1 MGGKHY
7 HSINQRNKT
16 NSYIMKHLLSLVVL
30 LVLSGVASAQTL
42 IKGVVVD
49 AEDHPLPG
57 VHIRLEQS
65 GNSRGGSASDAHG
78 EFHFHASRTGVYQ
91 LTFSYVGYVTRSLR
105 VEVKDE
111 KPIDLGRIVLDE
123 SQELLQAVEI
133 VGRVRRDYNSDY
145 SFSATKV
152 AVKNKDLPQI
162 VTSITKELIHD
173 RQAYQ
178 LSEAVKGASSVTQ
191 VGFYNHFNIRGVTQN
206 QQGQVLNGMRTNQYY
221 FLQPLT
227 QHIERVEVIKG
238 PGSITLSSTDPGGT
252 VNMVTKKPLA
262 ETRREVNVGLGSFST
277 MRAGLDFTG
286 AINQDKTLLYR
297 LNVAVQQA
305 KSFRD
310 LVRNNG
316 LLIVPSLS
324 YIPNDRTAINVEL
337 IYSDSEGNLDR
348 GQPIFGKVTSR
359 SDLYSMPIS
368 TNIAAVGDHFRST
381 EWIATAS
388 LTHRLS
394 KRLTFNAQY
403 MKQTWQ
409 EDLQE
414 HRTHT
419 LVKDVEGKTVP
430 NLILMRYQD
439 RRQFWNT
446 DNLNAYLS
454 YDWRLGSAKN
464 TLVVGYDLARLD
476 KIKGNTQTG
485 ARGYVA
491 GETIDYKGIKIPRP
505 MVGFFDTS
513 DPKPNVGIPTSYKL
527 TPSLIPSQII
537 TTHGFYVQSL
547 TQWRGLT
554 ALLSL
559 RHERFIDRL
568 HPDEKG
574 ERIDRNSVLLPR
586 IGLSYAINKE
596 WSVYATYLEGFQP
609 QAHAEGMMAYPAYDG
624 SIGGQGKSLSEFKPF
639 ESSLVEAGVKA
650 ELLGGRIKSTLSL
663 FQIDQDNI
671 LVQVEDP
678 NAPDGYSYV
687 QRGADRSRGFEWE
700 LSGYVLPRL
709 QVSAAYSYIDA
720 FIKSDPRP
728 DQVGKRKEAAPK
740 HSASLWA
747 KYALPEESLL
757 GGLSLGLG
765 VQYSGDKLAWYDRE
779 LTIPGYTVLDGVI
792 FYQPKGSRLELSLK
806 AGNLLN
812 KVYWTGAIN
821 AQRMFPGAPRNF
833 TFSTTY
839 RF

>member
-1 MGGKHY
+1 
-7 HSINQRNKT
+7 
-16 NSYIMKHLLSLVVL
+16 MKHLLSLVL
-30 LVLSGVASAQTL
+30 LLALSGVMGAQTL
-42 IKGVVVD
+42 IKGIVVD
-49 AEDHPLPG
+49 TEDHPMPG
-57 VHIRLEQS
+57 VNIRLEQAGS
-65 GNSRGGSASDAHG
+65 PRGGASTDAHG
-78 EFHFHASRTGVYQ
+78 EFHFHASRVGQYQ
-91 LTFSYVGYVTRSLR
+91 LTFSFVGYTTKVLR
-105 VEVKDE
+105 LEVKDSR
-111 KPIDLGRIVLDE
+111 PIDLGRIVLEE

-133 VGRVRRDYNSDY
+133 VGRLRRDYNSDY

-252 VNMVTKKPLA
+252 VNMVTKKPLS
-262 ETRREVNVGLGSFST
+262 ETRREVNVGVGSFST
-277 MRAGLDFTG
+277 VRAGLDFTG
-286 AINQDKTLLYR
+286 PINQDKTLLYR
-297 LNVAVQQA
+297 LNVALQEA
-305 KSFRD
+305 KSYRD
-310 LVRNNG
+310 LVRNDG

-324 YIPNDRTAINVEL
+324 YIPNDRTAINIEL
-337 IYSDSEGNLDR
+337 IYSDSQGNLDR

-359 SDLYSMPIS
+359 ADLYSTPIS
-368 TNIAAVGDHFRST
+368 TNLAAVGDHFRSK
-381 EWIATAS
+381 ELIATTS

-394 KRLTFNAQY
+394 DRLTFNAQY

-419 LVKDVEGKTVP
+419 LVKDVDGKTIP

-454 YDWRLGSAKN
+454 YDWKLGRAKN

-476 KIKGNTQTG
+476 KIKGNSQNG

-491 GETIDYKGIKIPRP
+491 GETISYKGTTIPKP

-513 DPKPNVGIPTSYKL
+513 DPKPNVGNPNAYTL
-527 TPSLIPSQII
+527 TPYIIPAQLI
-537 TTHGFYVQSL
+537 TTHGLYVQSL
-547 TQWRGLT
+547 TQWGGLT

-559 RHERFIDRL
+559 RHERFIDEL
-568 HPDEKG
+568 NPGASG
-574 ERIDRNSVLLPR
+574 ERIDRNSVWLPR
-586 IGLSYAINKE
+586 IGLSYALSKE

-624 SIGGQGKSLSEFKPF
+624 SMSSGGRSLSEFKPF
-639 ESSLVEAGVKA
+639 ESSLIEAGVKA
-650 ELLGGRIKSTLSL
+650 ELMGGRIKSTLSL

-687 QRGADRSRGFEWE
+687 QRGSDRSRGFEWE
-700 LSGYVLPRL
+700 LSGHILPRL

-720 FIKSDPRP
+720 YIKSDPRP
-728 DQVGKRKEAAPK
+728 DQVGKRKEASPK

-747 KYALPEESLL
+747 KYALPEASLL
-757 GGLSLGLG
+757 GGLSVGLG
-765 VQYSGDKLAWYDRE
+765 VQYSGDKLGWYDRE
-779 LTIPGYTVLDGVI
+779 LTIPGYTVLDGVL

-821 AQRMFPGAPRNF
+821 AQRMFPGTPRHF
-833 TFSTTY
+833 ILSTTY

>member
-1 MGGKHY
+1 
-7 HSINQRNKT
+7 
-16 NSYIMKHLLSLVVL
+16 MKHFFSLVL
-30 LVLSGVASAQTL
+30 LLLLSGVAGAQTL
-42 IKGVVVD
+42 IKGIVVD
-49 AEDHPLPG
+49 TEDHPMPG
-57 VHIRLEQS
+57 VNIRLEQA
-65 GNSRGGSASDAHG
+65 GNPRGGSSTDAHG
-78 EFHFHASRTGVYQ
+78 EFHFHTSRMGKYQ
-91 LTFSYVGYVTRSLR
+91 MTLSFVGYATKTVRF
-105 VEVKDE
+105 EVKDE
-111 KPIDLGRIVLDE
+111 KPIDLGRIVLEE

-133 VGRVRRDYNSDY
+133 VGRLRRDYNSDY

-152 AVKNKDLPQI
+152 AIKNKDLPQI

-252 VNMVTKKPLA
+252 VNMVTKKPLS
-262 ETRREVNVGLGSFST
+262 ETRREVNVGVGSFST
-277 MRAGLDFTG
+277 VRAGLDFTG
-286 AINQDKTLLYR
+286 PINKEKTLLYR
-297 LNVAVQQA
+297 LNVALQEA

-310 LVRNNG
+310 LVRNDAI
-316 LLIVPSLS
+316 LIVPSLS
-324 YIPNDRTAINVEL
+324 YVPNNRTAINVEL

-348 GQPIFGKVTSR
+348 GQPIFGKVTGR
-359 SDLYSMPIS
+359 GDLYSTPIS
-368 TNIAAVGDHFRST
+368 TNIAAVGDHFRSK
-381 EWIATAS
+381 ELIATTS
-388 LTHRLS
+388 LSYKLS
-394 KRLTFNAQY
+394 ESLTFNAQY

-414 HRTHT
+414 HRTHS
-419 LVKDVEGKTVP
+419 LVKDVDGNEMP

-439 RRQFWNT
+439 RRQFWDT

-454 YDWRLGSAKN
+454 YDWKLGSAKN

-476 KIKGNTQTG
+476 KIKGNSQNA
-485 ARGYVA
+485 ARGYVT
-491 GETIDYKGIKIPRP
+491 GETIDYKGTKIQKPL
-505 MVGFFDTS
+505 VGFFDTS
-513 DPKPNVGIPTSYKL
+513 DPKPNVGNPTAYNLSPYIIPAHLS
-527 TPSLIPSQII
+527 
-537 TTHGFYVQSL
+537 TTHGFYAQSL
-547 TQWRGLT
+547 TQWKGLT

-559 RHERFIDRL
+559 RYEQFIDKL
-568 HPDEKG
+568 NPGEKS
-574 ERIDRNSVLLPR
+574 ERTDRNKVLLPR

-609 QAHAEGMMAYPAYDG
+609 QTHAEGMMAYPAYDG
-624 SIGGQGKSLSEFKPF
+624 SMSSGGKSISEFKPF
-639 ESSLVEAGVKA
+639 TSSLVEAGVKA
-650 ELLGGRIKSTLSL
+650 ELMGGRIKSTFSL
-663 FQIDQDNI
+663 FQIDQNNI
-671 LVQVEDP
+671 LVKVDDP
-678 NAPDGYSYV
+678 NAPDGYSFV

-709 QVSAAYSYIDA
+709 QVSAAYSYVDA
-720 FIKSDPRP
+720 YIKSDPRP
-728 DQVGKRKEAAPK
+728 DQVGKRKEASPK

-747 KYALPEESLL
+747 KYALPEESFL
-757 GGLSLGLG
+757 GGLSVGLG

-779 LTIPGYTVLDGVI
+779 LTIPGYTILDGVL

-806 AGNLLN
+806 AGNLFN

-821 AQRMFPGAPRNF
+821 AQRMFPGTPRHF